1 MALLNRSLGHSYD
14 TPPGGDFA
22 RYVDQLLARQ
32 STAAQV
38 MVATTAAGAPQR
50 PAAARPT
57 GAKPR
62 SPGSPAAPASPAAAI
77 STKADELLER
87 IRQLEARR
95 QAQTGSAQ
103 PGAAK
108 SAPATVFAPA
118 SASAGQDDGPSG
130 LKLLGFGIAAVLGII
145 FPPLGVVML
154 LGLMKKAFGNKDKQ
168 G

>member
-38 MVATTAAGAPQR
+38 MVATSAAGAPQR

-62 SPGSPAAPASPAAAI
+62 SAASPASPAAAI

-103 PGAAK
+103 AGAAK
-108 SAPATVFAPA
+108 AAPATVFAPA
-118 SASAGQDDGPSG
+118 SASAGAAEGPSG
-130 LKLLGFGIAAVLGII
+130 LKLLGYGVAAVLGII

-154 LGLMKKAFGNKDKQ
+154 LGLMKKAFGDKTKK
-168 G
+168 

>member
-87 IRQLEARR
+87 IRQLEAKR
-95 QAQTGSAQ
+95 QAQTGSAK
-103 PGAAK
+103 A
-108 SAPATVFAPA
+108 APATVFAPT
-118 SASAGQDDGPSG
+118 SASAGKDDGPSG